1 MRLGIVH
8 TANHRHSRR
17 APRCN
22 QEKSI
27 HARSR
32 APVSAVDIAR
42 DLAHTFEAH
51 VSDVDA
57 VARLTLASAR
67 LALEALNKV
76 LERRTRELAVGKR
89 LLGLEGGLEDARG
102 ACEVCRALELVLE
115 LLRLAVPTPARP
127 DVVRAIGPVEEQR
140 QNVVLIMVLCC
151 VHLVEKG
158 VHGNTVLNDNLVL
171 VVVSKHRIDERDDV
185 ADGLHVGFRLVRK
198 RASALHET
206 GTLVQAGRGAE
217 GLLRLTRALLLK
229 RAVVLHCCDSC
240 GKILLR

>member
-57 VARLTLASAR
+57 VARLALASAA
-67 LALEALNKV
+67 LALK
-76 LERRTRELAVGKR
+76 
-89 LLGLEGGLEDARG
+89 
-102 ACEVCRALELVLE
+102 
-115 LLRLAVPTPARP
+115 
-127 DVVRAIGPVEEQR
+127 
-140 QNVVLIMVLCC
+140 
-151 VHLVEKG
+151 
-158 VHGNTVLNDNLVL
+158 
-171 VVVSKHRIDERDDV
+171 
-185 ADGLHVGFRLVRK
+185 
-198 RASALHET
+198 ALHKGNHT
-206 GTLVQAGRGAE
+206 DLFRIVIVV
-217 GLLRLTRALLLK
+217 GLQTMLSLGALL
-229 RAVVLHCCDSC
+229 
-240 GKILLR
+240 